1 MCPVYPKMVL
11 PSEFLLGYTAD
22 LMFEIIMRPGKFFFS
37 EKKFFFKF

>member
-22 LMFEIIMRPGKFFFS
+22 LMFEIIMRPGKFFFRN
-37 EKKFFFKF
+37 FFFY